1 MMDVLARRL
10 GVALLI
16 GASGLWVL
24 GCDEGSGGGGGGG
37 GGDDDDA
44 AGSLPDTDGDGLA
57 DSFEEEVGTDPE
69 VDDSDGDGFLDGD
82 EWSEFSD
89 PMNEFDYAYEG
100 GYGHFPFPEDLSGEG
115 SSVGDVLADFTL
127 VDAYGQEVELYTFYG
142 NVMHVF
148 AAADW

>member
-1 MMDVLARRL
+1 MMDVLARRF

-37 GGDDDDA
+37 GDDDDA
-44 AGSLPDTDGDGLA
+44 ASSLPDTDGDGLA

-69 VDDSDGDGFLDGD
+69 ADDSDGDGFLDGD

-89 PMNEFDYAYEG
+89 PMNEFDFAYEG
-100 GYGHFPFPEDLSGEG
+100 GYGHFPFPEDLAGEG
-115 SSVGDVLADFTL
+115 TAVGDVMSDFTL
-127 VDAYGQEVELYTFYG
+127 VDAYGQEVQAYTFYG
-142 NVMHVF
+142 NVIHVF